1 MCPACGAVAPRG
13 QFCARCGA
21 ATVPASDEAEQTVRR
36 SEAPRPTF
44 ETPVVLAPPSPA
56 VNRSRAPRTPRST
69 EVTPLL
75 AVLIGALVAGALL
88 VAALVVVLVRRG
100 GDDSAT
106 ASTDSSRADVTAPA
120 EIDLGTTVAT
130 LAVTVAPD
138 TTLTTAPASTTG
150 PVTTLALATTT
161 RPGPLPEDLGIAGRP
176 MSSPACDGRFVTL
189 VAAVVTS
196 DRAVAASKLRGLL
209 VQHPGSQY
217 LLTRQSCNAFRPNV
231 NGQDIWQLYFGPF
244 DTVAAACAKREFNS
258 DDYVKALVN
267 LGSPVLEEKC
277 L

>member
-1 MCPACGAVAPRG
+1 VPYPDDSDR
-13 QFCARCGA
+13 
-21 ATVPASDEAEQTVRR
+21 TVLRPEASG
-36 SEAPRPTF
+36 PTF
-44 ETPVVLAPPSPA
+44 ETPVVPAPPSPA
-56 VNRSRAPRTPRST
+56 VNRGRAPRTPRST

-100 GDDSAT
+100 GDDSTT
-106 ASTDSSRADVTAPA
+106 ASTDSPRADTTAPA
-120 EIDLGTTVAT
+120 AIDLGTIVAT

-138 TTLTTAPASTTG
+138 TTLITTVPASTTA
-150 PVTTLALATTT
+150 PVTTLALATTS

-244 DTVAAACAKREFNS
+244 DTAAAACAKREFNS

-277 L
+277 P